1 MSPPPLVLSLSYD
14 CESSVSLYTV
24 WRVTRNHNVSCK
36 HTASARLSNRS
47 WRLLSERMLRCNHR
61 KLDRSLLTLDS
72 PLRPDSDMCSDNE
85 DSDKSERDNSHSVIR
100 DSADSNADSAS
111 DHPAR
116 KPDAEGKPDAERKPG
131 LAPKASALV
140 ERSTALLFQKLTAES
155 HLSLDSGDSDSL
167 LASNSSRSAAS
178 LSPEKPFEPSPL
190 ASDSSPEKKPGNIFY
205 ILNSPSP
212 HDHAPAKSPSSL
224 REGPNGPLTRQDS
237 LFGKTLVRPP
247 YPPNLSS
254 LSSTD
259 ISEVSDIE
267 DDETDLEEELY
278 NPVDYTR
285 STASKSNRSARSM
298 KSATDDNESE
308 WVSISSDSEQVSTSP
323 GAMPLAFPK
332 RIPNSSTA
340 SSNLAPA
347 SLEKQ
352 ETVSP
357 SLSKPRSLLS
367 GLFLSEMSMSAH
379 SSPTSAKSV
388 QSAPVQPKPV
398 LKRSSTTGVITVDKN
413 GTAKEKKSMQKPSLL
428 FSKRYASLTDI
439 PKKMASF
446 RSPVLYV
453 EEEETIPEADSRN
466 SVDNLDSLFAKQT
479 SSVGLS
485 DIIATGNSTSNDNTL
500 DVKGRKSPALDRGE
514 ATLSSSL
521 SKYSSLHPSAGGS
534 YKSILSKSSLN
545 LSSIFGQ
552 NKGNKMRFGSHNRSS
567 ETLRAREP
575 VSPLFAEHLL
585 RQNSLEAIL
594 EPPSVLSK
602 SIKVAPKPKKNFQPL
617 VEVSES
623 LKDSLLIDHKLG
635 KIPMPE
641 RVISDEDLFR
651 GRNRDAFLEDSNDDY
666 HLKGW

>member
-1 MSPPPLVLSLSYD
+1 MASLMSPPPLVLSLSYD

-24 WRVTRNHNVSCK
+24 WRVTRNHNVSCT

-72 PLRPDSDMCSDNE
+72 PLRPDSDMCADSEESDR
-85 DSDKSERDNSHSVIR
+85 DKSERDNAH
-100 DSADSNADSAS
+100 SNASTAHSAS
-111 DHPAR
+111 DRPAER
-116 KPDAEGKPDAERKPG
+116 KPHAQPDAERMPAS

-178 LSPEKPFEPSPL
+178 LSPEKPFGPSPR
-190 ASDSSPEKKPGNIFY
+190 ASDGPEKKPGNIFY

-237 LFGKTLVRPP
+237 LFGKTLARPP

-254 LSSTD
+254 LSSAG

-267 DDETDLEEELY
+267 DDETDLEGELY

-347 SLEKQ
+347 SLEKH

-367 GLFLSEMSMSAH
+367 GLFLSEMSMSAR
-379 SSPTSAKSV
+379 SSPPSAKSV
-388 QSAPVQPKPV
+388 QSAPVRPKPV